1 MTSAATTGGGIAGT
15 PGKAVTGAA
24 NAAGTLATNLPAV
37 NLQRGEFVNEAFI
50 DFSRAENREAMVT
63 ALAQVKGMFGREYP
77 LTIGGERVFTVA
89 KTESLNPS
97 QPEQVIGVFQ
107 KATVEMANTAVDKA
121 QAAFEH
127 WKRVPAEER
136 VACAFRAADNLRKRR
151 FELDAWLCYEIGK
164 TWPEAD
170 ADVAEL
176 IDFCEY
182 YGREALRLGAPQKLV
197 PYGGEKNYMKYIP
210 LGVGVIIPP
219 WNFAA
224 AIMGGMTLAAVVTG
238 NTAIVKPSSDSPT
251 IAAIFIDILYEAG
264 IPRDVVSFFTGPGG
278 TAGEALVTHPK
289 TRFIAFTGSKEAGL
303 RISEQASKAQPGQVW
318 IKRTVLEM
326 GGKDAIVV
334 DEEADVDAA
343 VEGVALSAFGFQGQK
358 CSACSRAIVA
368 EKIYDEFLGKLVE
381 RVKKMKV
388 GPIEDPSNYMGPVIN
403 KAAMTSILGY
413 IDQGKKEGRLMTGG
427 KHTGGDGYFIEP
439 TVIADIDRKARIFQ
453 EEIFGPVL
461 AVTKAKDFDEALSM
475 ANDSEFGLT
484 GAVYSRNPKKI
495 ERAEEEF
502 HVGNLYMN
510 RKCTGA
516 MVGAHPFGGF
526 NMSGTDSKSGGQD
539 YLLLFTQAK
548 TVSEKI
554 GGTK

>member
-1 MTSAATTGGGIAGT
+1 M
-15 PGKAVTGAA
+15 
-24 NAAGTLATNLPAV
+24 
-37 NLQRGEFVNEAFI
+37 R
-50 DFSRAENREAMVT
+50 
-63 ALAQVKGMFGREYP
+63 
-77 LTIGGERVFTVA
+77 
-89 KTESLNPS
+89 
-97 QPEQVIGVFQ
+97 
-107 KATVEMANTAVDKA
+107 
-121 QAAFEH
+121 
-127 WKRVPAEER
+127 
-136 VACAFRAADNLRKRR
+136 
-151 FELDAWLCYEIGK
+151 
-164 TWPEAD
+164 
-170 ADVAEL
+170 
-176 IDFCEY
+176 
-182 YGREALRLGAPQKLV
+182 
-197 PYGGEKNYMKYIP
+197 GEKNFMKYIP

-224 AIMGGMTLAAVVTG
+224 AIMGGMTVAAIVTG

-264 IPRDVVSFFTGPGG
+264 VPREVVSFFTGPGG

-303 RISEQASKAQPGQVW
+303 RISEQASKAQPGQKW

-368 EKIYDEFLGKLVE
+368 EKIYDEFLEKLVE

-388 GPIEDPSNYMGPVIN
+388 GPVEDPTNYMGPVIN

-413 IDQGKKEGRLMTGG
+413 IHQGQKEGRLMTGG

-439 TVIADIDRKARIFQ
+439 TVIADVDRKARIFQ

-484 GAVYSRNPKKI
+484 GAVYSQNPKKI

-516 MVGAHPFGGF
+516 LVGAHPFGGF

-539 YLLLFTQAK
+539 YLLLFLQAK
-548 TVSEKI
+548 TVSEKV
-554 GGTK
+554 GATK

>member
-1 MTSAATTGGGIAGT
+1 MTSTATTGTTAKSSS
-15 PGKAVTGAA
+15 PKAT
-24 NAAGTLATNLPAV
+24 V
-37 NLQRGEFVNEAFI
+37 NLQRGEFANEAFI
-50 DFSRAENREAMVT
+50 DFTQPANRKAMED
-63 ALAQVKGMFGREYP
+63 ALAQVQGMFGREYP
-77 LTIGGERVFTVA
+77 LTIGGERITT
-89 KTESLNPS
+89 TEKIKSYNPS
-97 QPEQVIGVFQ
+97 HPDQVIGVFQ
-107 KATVEMANTAVDKA
+107 KATVEMANQAVDKA
-121 QAAFEH
+121 AAAFER
-127 WKRVPAEER
+127 WKRVPVEER
-136 VACAFRAADNLRKRR
+136 VACLYRAADILRKRR
-151 FELDAWLCYEIGK
+151 YELDAWLSYEIGK

-170 ADVAEL
+170 ADIAEL

-182 YGREALRLGAPQKLV
+182 YGREALRLGVPQKLT
-197 PYGGEKNYMKYIP
+197 PFRGENNYLKYIP
-210 LGVGVIIPP
+210 LGVGIVIPP

-224 AIMGGMTLAAVVTG
+224 AIMGGMTVAAIVTG
-238 NTAIVKPSSDSPT
+238 NTVVVKPSSDSPT

-264 IPRDVVSFFTGPGG
+264 VPGDVVSFFTGPGS

-303 RISEQASKAQPGQVW
+303 RIAEQATKTQPGQVW

-334 DEEADVDAA
+334 DDEADVDAA
-343 VEGVALSAFGFQGQK
+343 VEGVALSAFGYQGQK

-388 GPIEDPSNYMGPVIN
+388 GPIEDPANYMGPVIN

-413 IDQGKKEGRLMTGG
+413 IDHGKKEGRLVAGG
-427 KHTGGDGYFIEP
+427 KRADGDGYFIEP
-439 TVIADIDRKARIFQ
+439 TIIADVDRKARIFQ

-484 GAVYSRNPKKI
+484 GAVYSQNAQKI
-495 ERAEEEF
+495 ARAEEEF